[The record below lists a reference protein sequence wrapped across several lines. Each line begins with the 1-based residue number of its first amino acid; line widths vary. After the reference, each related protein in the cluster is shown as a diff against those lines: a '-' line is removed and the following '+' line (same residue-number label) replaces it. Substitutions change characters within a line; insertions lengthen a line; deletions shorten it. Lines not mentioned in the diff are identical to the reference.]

1 MNNNTK
7 AGITLTRE
15 GLAQIASVCFGI
27 SLLVGTLGVAWQ
39 GRITPVV
46 ALSFVAAFV
55 SLACWAWLDSASFR
69 GFFLGRQVRY
79 GTVSVF
85 STLLL
90 IGIVVLAYIVVQ
102 RQNIVVDMTIDSRF
116 TLDPHSL
123 DVIQAAQ
130 RTTRPIRITGFYTP
144 EQIVQREVDDQY
156 WQLYEVASEG
166 HITREYVNPNT
177 KPAIAIPYED
187 YLRVGVNVF
196 LSFVREDGTI
206 DISST
211 VPVNN
216 TDSQERNM
224 TEAIARLL
232 VAGTY
237 KVYFERSLDTLNPID
252 NAQQGMSFLNN
263 VLRANGLI
271 TDPLSLSDLAKVGDN
286 IPRDASAVVIAR
298 PRRQPTDAEIA
309 VLDRYLKRGG
319 ALFIAG
325 DFFPT
330 ADMFMA
336 EGSAFNDYMWQN
348 YGLRLLDA
356 IVVDTASSG
365 QSALDVVSA
374 AVFGENKIGANLNKP
389 NEPDTATLFR
399 LARPVEVSTTPPVSN
414 GSVILSSPF
423 SWAERDTV
431 RVVERNEYRAQEGVD
446 QPGPLTLMA
455 WANDQTTGAKVIL
468 VGDGEFLTNGLSQNP
483 RGNNIVFLDGM
494 GWLTGFS
501 ADIEFTPQAF
511 ATSPLIFVGGELLD
525 VIGFITVIAMPALLL
540 VMGILVYLRRLRQ

>member
-1 MNNNTK
+1 MSERQ
-7 AGITLTRE
+7 GIIITRE
-15 GLAQIASVCFGI
+15 GLAQFASICFGV
-27 SLLVGTLGVAWQ
+27 SLLVGALGIAWQ
-39 GRITPVV
+39 GSITPVI
-46 ALSFVAAFV
+46 AFFFAFAIV
-55 SLACWAWLDSASFR
+55 NVLCWAWLDFASFR
-69 GFFLGRQVRY
+69 AFFLGSQARY

-90 IGIVVLAYIVVQ
+90 VGIVALAYIVVQ
-102 RQNIVVDMTIDSRF
+102 RQGIVVDMTIDSRF
-116 TLDPHSL
+116 TLDPRSL
-123 DVIQAAQ
+123 DVIQAAK

-144 EQIVQREVDDQY
+144 EQLVRREVDDQY

-166 HITREYVNPNT
+166 HITREYINPNT

-206 DISST
+206 DIAST

-216 TDSQERNM
+216 TDNQERNM

-252 NAQQGMSFLNN
+252 NTQQGMSFLNN
-263 VLRANGLI
+263 VLRANGLV
-271 TDPLSLSDLAKVGDN
+271 TDPLSLADLARAGDD

-298 PRRQPTDAEIA
+298 PRRQPTEAEIA

-319 ALFIAG
+319 SLFIAG

-330 ADMFMA
+330 SDAFMA
-336 EGSAFNDYMWQN
+336 ENSLFNAYMWEN

-389 NEPDTATLFR
+389 NQPDTATLFR

-431 RVVERNEYRAQEGVD
+431 RVVERNEYRAEEGVD
-446 QPGPLTLMA
+446 LPGPLTLMA

-483 RGNNIVFLDGM
+483 QGNNIVFLDGV

-525 VIGFITVIAMPALLL
+525 VIGFITVVAMPSLLL
-540 VMGILVYLRRLRQ
+540 VMGVLVYLRRLRQ